1 MLDIKFKKIIVYGLG
16 ISGISTLKF
25 FARNLINS
33 QIQQYDL
40 YATDDNLDNIKKAE
54 QKLIAENFPF
64 LDKII
69 FAKNTKIIYDEKTII
84 SFSPGI
90 PLYFPKPHPI
100 LELIDKSKAQL
111 ACDIEIFYRLNCN
124 DDFIAITGTN
134 GKSTV
139 TALVGFLFE
148 KLQLKSAIGG
158 NIGKP
163 CFDCEVKNNNK
174 NKETAFIFE
183 TSSYQ
188 LDLLSDSHF
197 KISAL
202 TNITPDHLD
211 RHNSMDE
218 YIKAKKRV
226 FNNQNQ
232 EDFAIINIDNIESRK
247 VYEELLNNRQQKV
260 VAISTK
266 KLPPIL
272 ELKSPSTP
280 MISMIDE
287 MIYHNFN
294 IGKVEKYKCSSQF
307 LRGEHNFQNIAFAFA
322 ITKCYFK
329 LINQEIN
336 DEKII
341 AFILDFQG
349 LRHRLQMIEKIDN
362 INFIND
368 SKATNAESTSNALL
382 AFDNI
387 LWIVGGKQKDGGIS
401 SLKPYLSRVKKAYL
415 IGESSDDFANFLSKN
430 NVVYEKCEDLLN
442 AINSAFF
449 DSCNQFK
456 NDLVNNILLSPA
468 CASFDQW
475 KNFEERGDFFC
486 LEAKKIV
493 NAKKL

>member
-1 MLDIKFKKIIVYGLG
+1 MLDIKFKKIVIYGLG
-16 ISGISTLKF
+16 ISGIATLKF
-25 FARNLINS
+25 FARNLVNS
-33 QIQQYDL
+33 SSQQYEL
-40 YATDDNLDNIKKAE
+40 YATDDNLENIEKAK
-54 QKLIAENFPF
+54 QKLIAEKF
-64 LDKII
+64 LFLNKII
-69 FAKNTKIIYDEKTII
+69 FTKNSEIIYDEKTII

-90 PLYFPKPHPI
+90 PLYFPKSHPI
-100 LELIDKSKAQL
+100 LDLINKSNAKL
-111 ACDIEIFYRLNCN
+111 ACDIEIFYRLNHN
-124 DDFIAITGTN
+124 ENFIAITGTN

-158 NIGKP
+158 NIGMP
-163 CFDCEVKNNNK
+163 CFDCEINNIDK

-211 RHNSMDE
+211 RHNSMDG

-232 EDFAIINIDNIESRK
+232 EDFAIINIDNLESKK
-247 VYEELLNNRQQKV
+247 VYEELSSNNNQKI

-266 KLPPIL
+266 KIPPIL
-272 ELKSPSTP
+272 EAEYSKPL
-280 MISMIDE
+280 MISMVNE
-287 MIYHNFN
+287 AIYHNFN
-294 IGKVEKYKCSSQF
+294 IGKVEKYQSTSQF
-307 LRGEHNFQNIAFAFA
+307 LKGEHNAQNIAFAFA
-322 ITKCYFK
+322 ITKCYFM

-341 AFILDFQG
+341 ATILQFEG
-349 LRHRLQMIEKIDN
+349 LRHRLQVIEKIDN

-401 SLKPYLSRVKKAYL
+401 SLKPYFSRVKKAYL

-430 NVVYEKCEDLLN
+430 NVIYQKCNNLLN
-442 AINSAFF
+442 AVNSAFF
-449 DSCNQFK
+449 DSCGQFK

-486 LEAKKIV
+486 LQAKKIV
-493 NAKKL
+493 NSKKL